1 MTQLLVAIGAIAIA
15 AISFS
20 SREFRTGWRPAF
32 SRLPLLLY
40 PVAAGVWPIVAT
52 VIGYSLRTANHPLS
66 QDRLFAL
73 QFAPLL
79 VVAVVIALT
88 ALLRG
93 FTVVLLPTVAIVGIL
108 AAEAIGALAL
118 GQSWGHV
125 LAAIVA
131 LAPALF
137 VRREHGQLDILKRGV
152 MLSLVLLATFLAV
165 FAVLQPELALRP
177 CAASGKCLLS
187 DRALTVDFGAGSNV
201 TGVTLALIAPAVAY
215 LLRGWRGFVLPI
227 PVLLI
232 VVLSGSRTAMVAV
245 VLGSALALL
254 LRVRLFARRPWMIA
268 VPVVLVG
275 LVPVFVPFD
284 AAAFTLRGN
293 LWSIARGLIAE
304 SPLFGQGASFWIRNS
319 ATINHGLASYS
330 PHNIWLA
337 LLVDLGVIGTLA
349 LVVATAFG
357 YVRSSPEARRLAL
370 VFIFAILA
378 TGILEATALYQRL
391 GPFPVGLLLA
401 IVALAIG
408 SADLR
413 MSPAPPEARRVPDHL
428 GQVAGNDDH
437 RHDR

>member
-1 MTQLLVAIGAIAIA
+1 MTQLFATLGAVAIA
-15 AISFS
+15 AIIFT

-52 VIGYSLRTANHPLS
+52 VIGYYLRTAKHPLRTE
-66 QDRLFAL
+66 QLFAL

-79 VVAVVIALT
+79 AVALVIAII

-93 FTVVLLPTVAIVGIL
+93 FRVVLLPTVAIIVIL
-108 AAEAIGALAL
+108 AAEALGALIL

-125 LAAIVA
+125 LAAAVA

-137 VRREHGQLDILKRGV
+137 VRRESGQLDILGRGV
-152 MLSLVLLATFLAV
+152 VLALVLLAAFLAV
-165 FAVLQPELALRP
+165 FALVMPDLALRP
-177 CAASGKCLLS
+177 CAQSVKCLLS

-201 TGVTLALIAPAVAY
+201 TGVTLALIAPAVVY
-215 LLRGWRGFVLPI
+215 LLRGWRGWVLPI

-245 VLGSALALL
+245 VIGCALTLL
-254 LRVRLFARRPWMIA
+254 LRVRVFARRPWILA
-268 VPVVLVG
+268 APVVLVS

-319 ATINHGLASYS
+319 GSINHGLSSYS

-337 LLVDLGVIGTLA
+337 LLVDLGIVGTVA
-349 LVVATAFG
+349 LLVATVFG
-357 YVRSSPEARRLAL
+357 YLRSSPGGRGLAL
-370 VFIFAILA
+370 PFVFAMLT

-391 GPFPVGLLLA
+391 GPFPIGLLLA
-401 IVALAIG
+401 IAALAIG

-413 MSPAPPEARRVPDHL
+413 MPTAPPEARRVSDHL

-437 RHDR
+437 GHEH